1 MRRRTPLLAALGLT
15 AAGLV
20 PLALPAG
27 AACGAPTGGKLAFGE
42 PVYVDENRAGGE
54 PAVMAAPDGGL
65 LVTAHAGTTHINKDP
80 SSAAG
85 VGDFGVGYTN
95 QTLNWRSDDGGK
107 TWRHIGLV
115 GELGPH
121 SPTSSGFSDPDLSVD
136 AGGRVYNTEINLV
149 NVSVYSSTDGG
160 RTWPVAN
167 PAVTS
172 GDRPWVTGARKD
184 EVYLYVNTA
193 RQLWRSTNGG
203 LTFSLIGTSMPV
215 TGKLLVDPLKPAGG
229 LIGPAVN
236 AGPEA
241 EGTAGSTPGGV
252 AISGDEGRTWKTFP
266 VELGKTTQFFTAGAT
281 AVDRA
286 GTIYQVAA
294 GGYQGGG
301 DREDDGEVTIAS
313 FDRRTE
319 KWSPVTTIARPAGD
333 AMWPWIVAGD
343 ALRVG
348 VVWLERRGD
357 EFRVMAATS
366 LNAAGS
372 TIRCGGRTVRA
383 TPRWQVAD
391 ATGRPVHK
399 GDICLNGTTCN
410 LDVSAKGERRLG
422 EYVTVALDPS
432 GRLIAATAD
441 TMLKNPLG
449 GSKSVANPLFLKQTG
464 GPSLFAK

>member
-1 MRRRTPLLAALGLT
+1 MRRTALLAALGLT

-27 AACGAPTGGKLAFGE
+27 AACGAPTGGTLAFGD

-65 LVTAHAGTTHINKDP
+65 LVTAHAGTTHVNKDP
-80 SSAAG
+80 ESVAG
-85 VGDFGVGYTN
+85 VGDFANNHFN

-107 TWRHIGLV
+107 TWQHIGLV
-115 GELGPH
+115 GDTGPH
-121 SPTSSGFSDPDLSVD
+121 SLTSSGFSDPDLSVD

-160 RTWPVAN
+160 RSWPTAN
-167 PAVTS
+167 PAVTT

-193 RQLWRSTNGG
+193 RQLWRSTDGG
-203 LTFSLIGTSMPV
+203 LLFDLLGTNMPV
-215 TGKLLVDPLKPAGG
+215 TGKLLVDPLKPEGG

-236 AGPEA
+236 AGATAP
-241 EGTAGSTPGGV
+241 GTRGSTPGGI
-252 AISGDEGRTWKTFP
+252 AISGDEGRTWETFP

-281 AVDRA
+281 AVDTA

-313 FDRRTE
+313 FDRKT
-319 KWSPVTTIARPAGD
+319 KTWSPVTTIAEPKGD

-343 ALRVG
+343 AGRVG

-372 TIRCGGRTVRA
+372 SARCGGRTVKLR
-383 TPRWQVAD
+383 PRWQVAE
-391 ATGRPVHK
+391 ASGRPVHV
-399 GDICLNGTTCN
+399 GDVCLNGTTCN
-410 LDVSAKGERRLG
+410 LDPTETGERRLG
-422 EYVTVALDPS
+422 EYITVALDPS
-432 GRLIAATAD
+432 GRLISATSD
-441 TMLKNPLG
+441 TMLTNPLG
-449 GSKSVANPLFLKQTG
+449 GPKTVSNPLFLKQKS
-464 GPSLFAK
+464 GPSLYAK

>member
-1 MRRRTPLLAALGLT
+1 MRRRTALLAALGLT
-15 AAGLV
+15 SAGLV

-27 AACGAPTGGKLAFGE
+27 ASCGAPTGGKLTFAK

-54 PAVMAAPDGGL
+54 PSVIAAPDGGL
-65 LVTAHAGTTHINKDP
+65 LVSAHAGTTHVNKDP
-80 SSAAG
+80 QSVAG
-85 VGDFGVGYTN
+85 VGDFAN
-95 QTLNWRSDDGGK
+95 NHFDQTLNWRSDDGGR
-107 TWRHIGLV
+107 TWQHIGLI
-115 GELGPH
+115 GDKGPH
-121 SPTSSGFSDPDLSVD
+121 SLTSSGFSDPDLTVD

-149 NVSVYSSTDGG
+149 NVSVYSSSDGG
-160 RTWPVAN
+160 RSWPIAN
-167 PAVTS
+167 PAVTT
-172 GDRPWVTGARKD
+172 GDRPWLTGARKD
-184 EVYLYVNTA
+184 EVYLYVNTG

-203 LTFSLIGTSMPV
+203 LLFDLVGVNMPV

-229 LIGPAVN
+229 LIGPALGGV
-236 AGPEA
+236 EQ

-252 AISGDEGRTWKTFP
+252 AISGDEGKTWETFP
-266 VELGKTTQFFTAGAT
+266 VELGRTTQFFTAGAT

-313 FDRRTE
+313 FDRKKKR
-319 KWSPVTTIARPAGD
+319 WSPVTTIARPKGD

-343 ALRVG
+343 AGRVG

-366 LNAAGS
+366 VNAAGS
-372 TIRCGGRTVRA
+372 SVRCGGRTVKA
-383 TPRWQVAD
+383 APRWQVAD

-399 GDICLNGTTCN
+399 GDICLNGTACN
-410 LDVSAKGERRLG
+410 ANTSPSGERRLG
-422 EYVTVALDPS
+422 EYVTVALDRS
-432 GRLIAATAD
+432 GRLIAATSD

-449 GSKSVANPLFLKQTG
+449 GPKTVSNPLFLKQSG
-464 GPSLFAK
+464 GPSLYK

>member
-1 MRRRTPLLAALGLT
+1 MRRTALLVALGLT
-15 AAGLV
+15 TAGLV
-20 PLALPAG
+20 PLASQATAG
-27 AACGAPTGGKLAFGE
+27 CAAPTGGRLAFGE
-42 PVYVDENRAGGE
+42 PVYVDRNRAGGE

-65 LVTAHAGTTHINKDP
+65 LVTAHAGTTHVNKDP
-80 SSAAG
+80 QSVGGA
-85 VGDFGVGYTN
+85 GDFANGYTN
-95 QTLNWRSDDGGK
+95 QTLNWRSEDGGK
-107 TWRHIGLV
+107 TWKHVGLA
-115 GELGPH
+115 GTSTGPH
-121 SPTSSGFSDPDLSVD
+121 SLTSSGFSDPDLSVD
-136 AGGRVYNTEINLV
+136 AGGRVYNTEINLL

-160 RTWPVAN
+160 RTWPTAN
-167 PAVTS
+167 PAVTT

-184 EVYLYVNTA
+184 EVYLYVNTG

-203 LTFSLIGTSMPV
+203 LLFSLIGTSMPV

-236 AGPEA
+236 PGAEA
-241 EGTAGSTPGGV
+241 PGTRGSTPGGI
-252 AISGDEGRTWKTFP
+252 AISADEGRTWKTHP

-286 GTIYQVAA
+286 GTVYQVAA

-301 DREDDGEVTIAS
+301 DREDDGEVTVAS
-313 FDRRTE
+313 FDRRTQT
-319 KWSPVTTIARPAGD
+319 WSPVTTIARPKGD

-343 ALRVG
+343 AGRVG

-372 TIRCGGRTVRA
+372 TIRCGGKAVRTA
-383 TPRWQVAD
+383 PRWQVAD

-410 LDVSAKGERRLG
+410 LDASPKGERRLG

-432 GRLIAATAD
+432 GRLIAATSD
-441 TMLKNPLG
+441 TMLKSPTG
-449 GSKSVANPLFLKQTG
+449 GPKTVSNPLFLKQTG
-464 GPSLFAK
+464 GPSLYGK

>member
-1 MRRRTPLLAALGLT
+1 MRRRTALLAALGLT
-15 AAGLV
+15 SAGLV

-27 AACGAPTGGKLAFGE
+27 AACGAPTGGKLAFAK

-54 PAVMAAPDGGL
+54 PSVIAAPDGGL
-65 LVTAHAGTTHINKDP
+65 LVSAHAGTTHVNKDP
-80 SSAAG
+80 QSVAG
-85 VGDFGVGYTN
+85 VGDFANNHWN

-107 TWRHIGLV
+107 TWQHIGLI
-115 GELGPH
+115 GDKGPH
-121 SPTSSGFSDPDLSVD
+121 SASSSGFSDPDLTVD

-167 PAVTS
+167 PVVTT
-172 GDRPWVTGARKD
+172 GDRPWLTGARKD

-193 RQLWRSTNGG
+193 RQLWRSANGG
-203 LTFSLIGTSMPV
+203 LTFSLIGTNMPV

-236 AGPEA
+236 TGVEA

-252 AISGDEGRTWKTFP
+252 AISGDEGKTWETFP

-281 AVDRA
+281 AVDKA

-301 DREDDGEVTIAS
+301 DREDDGEVTVAS
-313 FDRRTE
+313 FDRKTK
-319 KWSPVTTIARPAGD
+319 KWSPVTVISRPKGD
-333 AMWPWIVAGD
+333 AMWPWVVAGD
-343 ALRVG
+343 AGRVG
-348 VVWLERRGD
+348 VVWLERRDD

-366 LNAAGS
+366 VNAAGS
-372 TIRCGGRTVRA
+372 MEKCGGKTVKMK
-383 TPRWQVAD
+383 PRWQVAD

-410 LDVSAKGERRLG
+410 ANPGPTGERRLG
-422 EYVTVALDPS
+422 EYVTVALDPA
-432 GRLIAATAD
+432 GRLIAATSD
-441 TMLKNPLG
+441 TMLTNPLG
-449 GSKSVANPLFLKQTG
+449 GPKTVSNPLFLKQSG
-464 GPSLFAK
+464 GPSLYK

>member
-1 MRRRTPLLAALGLT
+1 MRRTALPAALALT

-27 AACGAPTGGKLAFGE
+27 ADCGPRTGGRLGFGT
-42 PVYVDENRAGGE
+42 PVYVDKNRAGGE

-65 LVTAHAGTTHINKDP
+65 LVTAHAGTTHVNKEP
-80 SSAAG
+80 TSVAG
-85 VGDFGVGYTN
+85 AGDFANNYTN
-95 QTLNWRSDDGGK
+95 QTLNWRSEDGGK

-115 GELGPH
+115 ADVGPH
-121 SPTSSGFSDPDLSVD
+121 SPTSSGFSDPDLTAD

-160 RTWPVAN
+160 RTWPIAN
-167 PAVTS
+167 PAVTT

-203 LTFSLIGTSMPV
+203 LTFSLIGVNMPV

-229 LIGPAVN
+229 LIGPAVSSGG
-236 AGPEA
+236 AA
-241 EGTAGSTPGGV
+241 EGTRGSTPGGV
-252 AISGDEGRTWKTFP
+252 AISGDEGKTWETFP

-281 AVDRA
+281 AVDKA

-301 DREDDGEVTIAS
+301 DRTDDGEVTVAS
-313 FDRRTE
+313 FDRKTK
-319 KWSPVTTIARPAGD
+319 KWSRVTTISRPKGD

-343 ALRVG
+343 AGRVG

-372 TIRCGGRTVRA
+372 TERCGGKLVTLA
-383 TPRWQVAD
+383 PRWQVAD

-410 LDVSAKGERRLG
+410 LDVSPKGERRLG
-422 EYVTVALDPS
+422 EYVTVALDPA
-432 GRLIAATAD
+432 GRLIVATSD

-449 GSKSVANPLFLKQTG
+449 GPKTVSNPLFLKQTS
-464 GPSLFAK
+464 GPRLYAK